1 MNAALIGLY
10 RSELQRQHAPAV
22 VAASDRQA
30 KEIKGLSRPA
40 RIWLAWSRELSQ
52 CLEVAIIAVALKNTG
67 PEAVMLFNNGHKY
80 REVEDELI
88 GAGVGEGAIGVVAS
102 KYREIMR
109 ETRFRLYWILLK
121 VLTLRLGLRV
131 RASRRF
137 RSHVH
142 AISFYIFMKQ
152 ELALIKRRCWVI
164 LGDLSPHLIAL
175 AAAARASGHACM
187 SWQCDYLDFKYF
199 PGRSDIAAVL
209 NGRGIELAGHERD
222 SSGVV
227 WRAAPE
233 PEAVV
238 VEEKPDSLGVLLNA
252 FAGAE
257 ELRVLDEIQ
266 ARLGITM
273 EIRLH
278 PRSTLSE
285 DLLSHG
291 LSFAPSAESLEEFA
305 RRMPLVICS
314 NTSSQLKVLCHG
326 TPVVQIPGLDNLRF
340 DHHGYVEKG
349 IVLGIR
355 DLESLDLDAVG
366 EFYQSSGYLAALR
379 KLLGPAA
386 SQRHPTIREGI
397 EGGLFERIG
406 IAYSP

>member
-1 MNAALIGLY
+1 
-10 RSELQRQHAPAV
+10 
-22 VAASDRQA
+22 
-30 KEIKGLSRPA
+30 
-40 RIWLAWSRELSQ
+40 
-52 CLEVAIIAVALKNTG
+52 
-67 PEAVMLFNNGHKY
+67 MLFNNGHKY
-80 REVEDELI
+80 REVESELVD
-88 GAGVGEGAIGVVAS
+88 AGVREDAIGVLAPN
-102 KYREIMR
+102 YREIMR
-109 ETRFRLYWILLK
+109 ETPFRLYWILLK
-121 VLTLRLGLRV
+121 VLALRVGLRV
-131 RASRRF
+131 HASRRV

-142 AISFYIFMKQ
+142 AISFYILMKQ

-175 AAAARASGHACM
+175 AAAARATDHACM

-199 PGRSDIAAVL
+199 PGRSDVAAVL

-222 SSGVV
+222 SSCVV

-233 PEAVV
+233 PESVV
-238 VEEKPDSLGVLLNA
+238 VDEKPDSLGVLLNA

-257 ELRVLDEIQ
+257 ALGLLGVIQ
-266 ARLGITM
+266 GRLGMPI

-278 PRSTLSE
+278 PRSKLSE

-291 LSFAPSAESLEEFA
+291 LSFAPSGESLEQFA

-340 DHHGYVEKG
+340 DHHGYVERG

-355 DLESLDLDAVG
+355 DVEALDLDAVG

-406 IAYSP
+406 IVYPT